1 MSDSVN
7 TRELILDILMEVTEH
22 QGYSHII
29 LRDVLNK
36 YAYLSRQERAFIA
49 RISEGTLERMLEMDM
64 ILNQFSKT
72 KVKKM
77 KPVIR
82 NILRMSVYQIKYMDS
97 VPDSAICNEAV
108 KLAVRRGLGGL
119 KGFVNGV
126 LRNISR
132 NKDQIRYPLEE
143 KEPEEYLSV
152 TCSVPLWIVQQW
164 TQEYGYD
171 RTKQMCQSF
180 LESAPLS
187 IRTNLQQ
194 TTPQH
199 LKKKLEK
206 EGVSVEENPEFSYAF
221 FISGYDRLDA
231 LEAFREG
238 LFSVQDMASMYV
250 AEAADVQPGAY
261 VIDVCAA
268 PGGKSMHLAEKLQ
281 GTGMVEARDLTEYK
295 VDLMEENIARCQ
307 LKNMKAVQWDATIK
321 DADSVE
327 KADVVIADLP
337 CSGLGVMGR
346 KPDIRY
352 RVTPEDVQ
360 ALAAL
365 QRKILSVVQE
375 YVKPGGTLVYST
387 CTVTRAE
394 NDGNVQWFGEQYPE
408 FQFENMRQLYPG
420 EGRHDGFFIAK
431 WKKQTV

>member
-97 VPDSAICNEAV
+97 VPDSASCNEAV

-199 LKKKLEK
+199 LKEKLEK

-231 LEAFREG
+231 MEAFREG

-250 AEAADVQPGAY
+250 AETADVQPGAY

-281 GTGMVEARDLTEYK
+281 GTGMVEARDLTECK

-307 LKNMKAVQWDATIK
+307 LKNMKAVQWDATMK
-321 DADSVE
+321 DADSVA

>member
-7 TRELILDILMEVTEH
+7 TRELILNILMEVTEH

-97 VPDSAICNEAV
+97 VPDSATCNEAV

>member
-1 MSDSVN
+1 
-7 TRELILDILMEVTEH
+7 
-22 QGYSHII
+22 
-29 LRDVLNK
+29 
-36 YAYLSRQERAFIA
+36 
-49 RISEGTLERMLEMDM
+49 
-64 ILNQFSKT
+64 
-72 KVKKM
+72 
-77 KPVIR
+77 
-82 NILRMSVYQIKYMDS
+82 
-97 VPDSAICNEAV
+97 
-108 KLAVRRGLGGL
+108 
-119 KGFVNGV
+119 
-126 LRNISR
+126 
-132 NKDQIRYPLEE
+132 
-143 KEPEEYLSV
+143 
-152 TCSVPLWIVQQW
+152 
-164 TQEYGYD
+164 
-171 RTKQMCQSF
+171 MCQSF

-408 FQFENMRQLYPG
+408 FQFETMRQLYPG

>member
-97 VPDSAICNEAV
+97 VPDSATCNEAV

-199 LKKKLEK
+199 LKEKLEK

-231 LEAFREG
+231 LEAFCEG

-307 LKNMKAVQWDATIK
+307 LKNMKAVQWDATMK

>member
-64 ILNQFSKT
+64 ILNQFSRT

-97 VPDSAICNEAV
+97 VPDSATCNEAV

-231 LEAFREG
+231 LEAFCEG

-360 ALAAL
+360 VLAAL

>member
-97 VPDSAICNEAV
+97 VPDSASCNEAV

-199 LKKKLEK
+199 LKEKLEK

-321 DADSVE
+321 YADSVE

>member
-97 VPDSAICNEAV
+97 VPDSATCNEAV

-206 EGVSVEENPEFSYAF
+206 EGVSVEENLEFSYAF

-231 LEAFREG
+231 LEAFCEG

-431 WKKQTV
+431 WKKQIV

>member
-97 VPDSAICNEAV
+97 VPDSASCNEAV

-199 LKKKLEK
+199 LKEKLEK

-307 LKNMKAVQWDATIK
+307 LKNMKAVQWDATMK

-327 KADVVIADLP
+327 KVDVVIADLP

>member
-97 VPDSAICNEAV
+97 VPDSASCNEAV

-199 LKKKLEK
+199 LKEKLEK

-281 GTGMVEARDLTEYK
+281 GTGMVEARDLTEY
-295 VDLMEENIARCQ
+295 
-307 LKNMKAVQWDATIK
+307 
-321 DADSVE
+321 
-327 KADVVIADLP
+327 
-337 CSGLGVMGR
+337 
-346 KPDIRY
+346 
-352 RVTPEDVQ
+352 
-360 ALAAL
+360 
-365 QRKILSVVQE
+365 
-375 YVKPGGTLVYST
+375 
-387 CTVTRAE
+387 
-394 NDGNVQWFGEQYPE
+394 
-408 FQFENMRQLYPG
+408 
-420 EGRHDGFFIAK
+420 
-431 WKKQTV
+431 

>member
-97 VPDSAICNEAV
+97 VPDSATCNEAV

-180 LESAPLS
+180 LESVPLS

-231 LEAFREG
+231 LEAFCEG

>member
-97 VPDSAICNEAV
+97 VPDSATCNEAV

-231 LEAFREG
+231 LEAFCEG

-408 FQFENMRQLYPG
+408 FQFETMRQLYPG

>member
-97 VPDSAICNEAV
+97 VPDSATCNEAV

-132 NKDQIRYPLEE
+132 NKDQICYPLEE

-231 LEAFREG
+231 LEAFCEG

>member
-97 VPDSAICNEAV
+97 VPDSASCNEAV

-199 LKKKLEK
+199 LKEKLEK
-206 EGVSVEENPEFSYAF
+206 EGVSVEENSEFSYAF

>member
-7 TRELILDILMEVTEH
+7 TRELILDILTEVTEH

-97 VPDSAICNEAV
+97 VPDSATCNEAV

-231 LEAFREG
+231 LEAFCEG

-307 LKNMKAVQWDATIK
+307 LKNMKAIQWDATIK

>member
-97 VPDSAICNEAV
+97 VPDSASCNEAV

-132 NKDQIRYPLEE
+132 NKDQICYPLEE

-199 LKKKLEK
+199 LKEKLEK

-307 LKNMKAVQWDATIK
+307 LKNMKAVQRDATIK

>member
-77 KPVIR
+77 KPIIR

-97 VPDSAICNEAV
+97 VPDSATCNEAV

-231 LEAFREG
+231 LEAFCEG

>member
-1 MSDSVN
+1 MSDFVN

-97 VPDSAICNEAV
+97 VPDSASCNEAV

-231 LEAFREG
+231 LEAFCEG

>member
-97 VPDSAICNEAV
+97 VPDSATCNEAV

-180 LESAPLS
+180 LKSVPLS

-231 LEAFREG
+231 LEAFCEG

>member
-97 VPDSAICNEAV
+97 VPDSATCNEAV

-180 LESAPLS
+180 LESVPLS

-199 LKKKLEK
+199 LKEKLEK

-221 FISGYDRLDA
+221 FISGYDRLDV

>member
-97 VPDSAICNEAV
+97 VPDSASCNEAV
-108 KLAVRRGLGGL
+108 KLAVRRGFGGL

-199 LKKKLEK
+199 LKEKLEK

-307 LKNMKAVQWDATIK
+307 LKNMKAVQWDATMK

>member
-97 VPDSAICNEAV
+97 VPDSATCNEAV

-194 TTPQH
+194 TTLQH

-231 LEAFREG
+231 LEAFCEG

>member
-97 VPDSAICNEAV
+97 VPDSASCNEAV

-180 LESAPLS
+180 LKSAPLS

-199 LKKKLEK
+199 LKEKLEK

-307 LKNMKAVQWDATIK
+307 LKNMKAVQWDATMK

>member
-97 VPDSAICNEAV
+97 VPDSATCNEAV

-231 LEAFREG
+231 LEAFCEG

-327 KADVVIADLP
+327 KADVVIADLH

>member
-97 VPDSAICNEAV
+97 VPDSASCNEAV
-108 KLAVRRGLGGL
+108 KLAVRCGLGGL

-199 LKKKLEK
+199 LKEKLEK

-307 LKNMKAVQWDATIK
+307 LKNMKAVQWDATMK

>member
-97 VPDSAICNEAV
+97 VPDSASCNEAV
-108 KLAVRRGLGGL
+108 KLAVRRGFGGL

-180 LESAPLS
+180 LKSAPLS

-199 LKKKLEK
+199 LKEKLEK

-231 LEAFREG
+231 LETFREG

-307 LKNMKAVQWDATIK
+307 LKNMKAVQWDATMK

>member
-97 VPDSAICNEAV
+97 VPDSASCNEAV
-108 KLAVRRGLGGL
+108 KLAVRCGLGGL

-171 RTKQMCQSF
+171 RAKQMCQSF

-199 LKKKLEK
+199 LKEKLEK

-307 LKNMKAVQWDATIK
+307 LKNMKAVQWDATMK